1 MEWDGAG
8 KVWSSLEA
16 KGTGISSVC
25 PQNTTTLTHCIDDQ
39 KPSFLDVKFHTG
51 PIRRNCV
58 SKIQARYF

>member
-25 PQNTTTLTHCIDDQ
+25 PPEYHCIDDQ

-51 PIRRNCV
+51 LIRRNCV